1 MKKLITLILAL
12 SCVFVLSACTSNNQ
26 TKTKRET
33 VSDSAVATFEYNED
47 NGYKLITSEIDS
59 LDTFDG
65 LMLKQ
70 AEVDFTGDWVY
81 RIIFNPQKYSKN
93 TEEVVI
99 LFGEECISIN
109 GVTYIADDN
118 VLYSDILS
126 WAEAK
131 YKFFDYDLITD

>member
-1 MKKLITLILAL
+1 MKKLITLLIAL
-12 SCVFVLSACTSNNQ
+12 SCIFVLSACTSNNQ
-26 TKTKRET
+26 TKRET
-33 VSDSAVATFEYNED
+33 VSDSAVATFEYIED
-47 NGYKLITSEIDS
+47 KGYKLITSEIDS

-93 TEEVVI
+93 TEAVVI

-109 GVTYIADDN
+109 GETYVADDN
-118 VLYSDILS
+118 VSYSDILS

>member
-1 MKKLITLILAL
+1 MKKLITLLIAL
-12 SCVFVLSACTSNNQ
+12 SCIFVLSACTSNNQ
-26 TKTKRET
+26 TKRET
-33 VSDSAVATFEYNED
+33 VSDSAVATFEYIED
-47 NGYKLITSEIDS
+47 KGYKLITSEIDS

-70 AEVDFTGDWVY
+70 AEVDFTGEWVY

-99 LFGEECISIN
+99 LFGEECVSIN
-109 GVTYIADDN
+109 DETYIADDN
-118 VLYSDILS
+118 VSYSDILS

>member
-1 MKKLITLILAL
+1 MEKFKILVLAL
-12 SCVFVLSACTSNNQ
+12 SCVCVLSSCTSNNQ
-26 TKTKRET
+26 TERET
-33 VSDSAVATFEYNED
+33 VSNSAVATFEYNED

-65 LMLKQ
+65 LTLKQ

-93 TEEVVI
+93 TEEVVV

>member
-1 MKKLITLILAL
+1 MKKLITFLIAL
-12 SCVFVLSACTSNNQ
+12 SCIFVLSACTSNNQ
-26 TKTKRET
+26 TKRET

-47 NGYKLITSEIDS
+47 NGFKLITSEIDS
-59 LDTFDG
+59 LDTFDS
-65 LMLKQ
+65 LMLTQ
-70 AEVDFTGDWVY
+70 AEIDFTGEWVY

-109 GVTYIADDN
+109 GETYVADDN
-118 VLYSDILS
+118 VSYSDILS

>member
-1 MKKLITLILAL
+1 
-12 SCVFVLSACTSNNQ
+12 
-26 TKTKRET
+26 
-33 VSDSAVATFEYNED
+33 
-47 NGYKLITSEIDS
+47 
-59 LDTFDG
+59 
-65 LMLKQ
+65 
-70 AEVDFTGDWVY
+70 VY
-81 RIIFNPQKYSKN
+81 RIIFNPHKYSKN

>member
-1 MKKLITLILAL
+1 MKKLITLLIAL
-12 SCVFVLSACTSNNQ
+12 SCIFVLSACTSNNQ
-26 TKTKRET
+26 TKRET
-33 VSDSAVATFEYNED
+33 VSDSAVATFEYIED
-47 NGYKLITSEIDS
+47 KGYKLITSEIDS
-59 LDTFDG
+59 LDTFDS

-70 AEVDFTGDWVY
+70 AEVDFTGEWVY

-93 TEEVVI
+93 TEAVVI

-109 GVTYIADDN
+109 GETYVADDN
-118 VLYSDILS
+118 VSYSDILS

>member
-1 MKKLITLILAL
+1 MKKLITFVLVL
-12 SCVFVLSACTSNNQ
+12 SCAFVLSACTSNHQ
-26 TKTKRET
+26 TKRET
-33 VSDSAVATFEYNED
+33 VSDCAVATFEYNED

-70 AEVDFTGDWVY
+70 AEVEFTGDWVY
-81 RIIFNPQKYSKN
+81 RIIFNPHKYAKN

-99 LFGEECISIN
+99 LFGEACISIN

-118 VLYSDILS
+118 VSYSDILS

-131 YKFFDYDLITD
+131 YHFFDYDLITD

>member
-1 MKKLITLILAL
+1 MKKLIALLLVL
-12 SCVFVLSACTSNNQ
+12 SCVLVLSACKKDNQ
-26 TKTKRET
+26 VKREP
-33 VSDSAVATFEYNED
+33 VSDFAVATFEYKED
-47 NGYKLITSEIDS
+47 SGYKLITSEIDS

-65 LMLKQ
+65 LMLKPV
-70 AEVDFTGDWVY
+70 EMNFNGEWIY
-81 RIIFNPQKYSKN
+81 RITFNPQEYSKN

-99 LFGEECISIN
+99 LFGEECVSIN

-118 VLYSDILS
+118 VSYSDILS

>member
-1 MKKLITLILAL
+1 MKKLITLLIAL
-12 SCVFVLSACTSNNQ
+12 SCIFVLSACTSNNQ
-26 TKTKRET
+26 TKRET
-33 VSDSAVATFEYNED
+33 VSDSAVATFEYIED
-47 NGYKLITSEIDS
+47 KGYKLITSEIDS

-93 TEEVVI
+93 TKAVVI

-109 GVTYIADDN
+109 GETYVADDN
-118 VLYSDILS
+118 VSYSDILS